1 MIHLHS
7 FGIKNQY
14 YIQLVLGGGGQTQI
28 FQTLNFNG
36 ITEVQTIT
44 LEFCIAMLLY
54 LSTYHFFP

>member
-44 LEFCIAMLLY
+44 LEFCIAMLL
-54 LSTYHFFP
+54 

>member
-14 YIQLVLGGGGQTQI
+14 YIQLVLGVGQTQI

-44 LEFCIAMLLY
+44 LEFCIAMLL
-54 LSTYHFFP
+54 